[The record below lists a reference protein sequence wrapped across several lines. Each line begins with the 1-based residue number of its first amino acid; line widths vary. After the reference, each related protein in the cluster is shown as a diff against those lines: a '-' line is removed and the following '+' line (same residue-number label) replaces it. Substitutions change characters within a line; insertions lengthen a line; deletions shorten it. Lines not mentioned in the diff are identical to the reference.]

1 MIIIFYSRGNPVVDM
16 SFPKCLLIGQQDEST
31 KRKLENRSAEAH
43 FRNVVKPLT
52 VCGQKSVVQSCLFCS
67 SCAKKFDL

>member
-1 MIIIFYSRGNPVVDM
+1 MVDM

-52 VCGQKSVVQSCLFCS
+52 VCGQSQSCRVVYCVVHVLKNWFCNND
-67 SCAKKFDL
+67 F